1 MLTDY
6 TYSLESFPI
15 AIAGIFDY
23 LRWDNFFLS
32 LYGFFGYFNMQ
43 LTAMDIHELIESPSS
58 VALDALASKIVVA
71 FSSGGFNLN
80 ESAIA
85 ADIFRLLLRDAEK
98 SVRVT
103 LADHLYDNVDAPH
116 DIIFKLACD
125 ETDVSER
132 VLRHS
137 LVLTD
142 DDLIS
147 IVESTKEVLSLCAIA
162 RRVRVSERLSDAL
175 IDKQQE
181 MVLNDLFQN
190 KGAELGER
198 GLIKAW
204 DMIAT
209 NHSLLEALVKRGGL
223 PLTVAEKIFHC
234 VSGELKNHIIR
245 EYKLSPALL
254 HKTSSDAR
262 EWELLGIMPVED
274 FSHPDNDERVDD
286 LADHLYITGR
296 LTHSL
301 AIRALCMGY
310 LNLFESCLARMADIP
325 RINSRML
332 LMGGPEGFR
341 ALYKQASMPEGFRDA
356 VESLLGMT
364 HEITEYGYV
373 RPKDFR
379 KEVIE
384 SIYRRGYNRSVDGMS
399 YLLSIIDGKLSGSH
413 SSFAVH

>member
-1 MLTDY
+1 MK
-6 TYSLESFPI
+6 
-15 AIAGIFDY
+15 
-23 LRWDNFFLS
+23 
-32 LYGFFGYFNMQ
+32 MQ

-58 VALDALASKIVVA
+58 MALDALASKIVVA
-71 FSSGGFNLN
+71 FSSGSFNLN

-98 SVRVT
+98 SVRIT
-103 LADHLYDNVDAPH
+103 LADHLYDNAHAPH

-125 ETDVSER
+125 ETDVSAR

-142 DDLIS
+142 DDLVS

-162 RRVRVSERLSDAL
+162 RRDRVSERVSEAL
-175 IDKQQE
+175 IDTRQE
-181 MVLNDLFQN
+181 IVLNDLFQN
-190 KGAELGER
+190 KGAELGEGSLTR
-198 GLIKAW
+198 AW

-209 NHSLLEALVKRGGL
+209 NNSLLETLVKRGGL
-223 PLTVAEKIFHC
+223 PLTVAEKIFHS
-234 VSGELKNHIIR
+234 VSGELKSHLAR
-245 EYKLSPALL
+245 EYKLSATALQ
-254 HKTSSDAR
+254 KASVDAR

-274 FSHPDNDERVDD
+274 FPHPDTDERVDD

-301 AIRALCMGY
+301 VIRALCMGY
-310 LNLFESCLARMADIP
+310 LNLFESSLARMAGIP

-332 LMGGPEGFR
+332 LMGGSEGFK
-341 ALYKQASMPEGFRDA
+341 ALYRQASMPEGFMDA
-356 VESLLGMT
+356 VESLLGVT
-364 HEITEYGYV
+364 HEITDYGYV

-379 KEVIE
+379 KEVVE

-399 YLLSIIDGKLSGSH
+399 YLLSIIDGKLAGSH